1 MQAKALDQQIAKEG
15 TESLGVLAG
24 IPIAVK
30 VSPAHQIADSNWGK
44 WPIGCI
50 CKSCVLCRTTFAPT
64 ACQQLQ
70 GQRFCKVSTKYYHK
84 FVSTNTLDTNHTNTM
99 VAVVQF

>member
-30 VSPAHQIADSNWGK
+30 ASPAHQIADSN
-44 WPIGCI
+44 
-50 CKSCVLCRTTFAPT
+50 
-64 ACQQLQ
+64 
-70 GQRFCKVSTKYYHK
+70 
-84 FVSTNTLDTNHTNTM
+84 
-99 VAVVQF
+99 